1 MEKIIKKIVEILKST
16 YIFIICKQ
24 IKQQRK
30 QICQI
35 QKTLHS
41 FLTEFQPIKK
51 PKGLSG
57 VVNLGR
63 GMCIL
68 HKFITYVILPRNVE
82 LRGWFLLPST
92 E

>member
-1 MEKIIKKIVEILKST
+1 MGKIKFVIKNMT
-16 YIFIICKQ
+16 YIYIVCTIINKQ
-24 IKQQRK
+24 KEL
-30 QICQI
+30 ICQI
-35 QKTLHS
+35 QKTPHS

-51 PKGLSG
+51 PKGLSE

>member
-1 MEKIIKKIVEILKST
+1 MT
-16 YIFIICKQ
+16 YIYIVCTI
-24 IKQQRK
+24 IKQQRE

-51 PKGLSG
+51 PKGLSE

-63 GMCIL
+63 GRCIL
-68 HKFITYVILPRNVE
+68 HKLITYVILPRNVE

>member
-1 MEKIIKKIVEILKST
+1 MGKIIKKIVVILKCTNISLV
-16 YIFIICKQ
+16 CKQ
-24 IKQQRK
+24 IKQQRV

-35 QKTLHS
+35 QKTLHRVI
-41 FLTEFQPIKK
+41 TKFQPIKK

-68 HKFITYVILPRNVE
+68 HKFITYVILPRNIE

>member
-1 MEKIIKKIVEILKST
+1 MT
-16 YIFIICKQ
+16 YISIVCKKT
-24 IKQQRK
+24 KQQREL
-30 QICQI
+30 ICQI
-35 QKTLHS
+35 QKILLR

-51 PKGLSG
+51 PKGLSE